1 MWRTIKRCIRCCRA
15 NPPPVEYLI
24 AFVHERDGIDYCGP
38 FYIKERGDRN
48 RRKIKIYAAI
58 SVCLETKAV
67 HIQLV
72 SDLTTGAF
80 LAAHVDSSRGEDT
93 AQPFLPTMTP
103 ISSGPT
109 ESCKN
114 SGSYCSPT
122 TTRRGYRI
130 FSPTD
135 RYNGVSILQTHHT
148 LAIYG
153 KPRWNLSNAI
163 SSASSARSS
172 WPLSTFIPLWLK
184 LKPFLIHAHW
194 LPYHPIRKIPLPSL
208 PVIF

>member
-1 MWRTIKRCIRCCRA
+1 MPKSPVTELIINQEHRNNHHIGTQATLYAVRLRYWLIDGRSQMWRTIKRCIRCCRA

-153 KPRWNLSNAI
+153 KPR
-163 SSASSARSS
+163 
-172 WPLSTFIPLWLK
+172 
-184 LKPFLIHAHW
+184 
-194 LPYHPIRKIPLPSL
+194 
-208 PVIF
+208 